1 MNRLFLP
8 RLLPAL
14 LAAALLAACVQTP
27 PAQSLSA
34 QASSSPSTGPDTA
47 PTLAAQQERERYVS
61 ELMQRMTLQEKIG
74 QLRLRSV
81 DAGPNVDKEALLQ
94 EIRSGQVG
102 AIFNTVT
109 RPGMR
114 VLQDAAMQSRLKVPL
129 FFAYDVIHGHRTV
142 FPIGL
147 GLASSFDMDAIA
159 RSGRISAIEANADG
173 LNMTFAPMVD
183 ISRDPRWGRNSEGY
197 GEDTY
202 LTSRIGATLVKA
214 LQGDDPSQPGTIMA
228 AVKHFAMY
236 GAIEGARD
244 YNTVDMSPQRM
255 YQDYL
260 PPYKAAID
268 AGAAGVMVAL
278 NAVNGVPATA
288 DPWLLQELLRKQWGF
303 KGITVSDHGAILELI
318 RHGVAADGR
327 DAARLAIKAGT
338 DLSMNDKVYG
348 KDLEPLVESGEVSMA
363 EIDEAVRHVLRVK
376 YDLGLFRDAYRH
388 IGRAEDDPADTE
400 AESRLHRADAREVA
414 RRSLVL
420 LKNEGDTLPLKK
432 QGTIA
437 VIGPLAKSQRD
448 VMGNWSA
455 AGKARQAV
463 SVYQGLAEATAGRAT
478 LLYAKGANVIDDAEV
493 VTYLNEFEKDV
504 EVDSRTAEAMIAE
517 AVQAARKADV
527 VLAVVGESQG
537 MAHEASSR
545 TDIVIP
551 ESQRRLLHALKATGK
566 PLVIVLMNG
575 RPLALEWEHANADA
589 MLETWFAGTEGGH
602 AIADVLF
609 GDYNPSGKLPMTF
622 PRVVGQVP
630 LYYNH
635 LNTGRPFDPENPNKY
650 TSRYFDHENGPLYPF
665 GYGLSYTTFDVSDVK
680 LSRAEMARGGQL
692 TASATIRNT
701 GRRDGE
707 TVVQLYVQDPVASI
721 SRPVRELKGFSKIF
735 LKAGESREVSFEI
748 GDEQLGFYNAQG
760 RFNVEPGKFNVFLG
774 LDSRAAQSASFTL
787 H

>member
-1 MNRLFLP
+1 MIRLFP
-8 RLLPAL
+8 SKLLAAAV
-14 LAAALLAACVQTP
+14 AAALLAACAQQPTQP
-27 PAQSLSA
+27 PS
-34 QASSSPSTGPDTA
+34 GPDTA
-47 PTLAAQQERERYVS
+47 PTPQAAKARESYIDG
-61 ELMQRMTLQEKIG
+61 LLQRMTLQEKIG

-81 DAGPNVDKEALLQ
+81 DAGPDAHKEVLLE
-94 EIRSGQVG
+94 EIRTGQVG

-109 RPGMR
+109 RPDMR
-114 VLQDAAMQSRLKVPL
+114 VLQDAAMQSRLKIPL

-147 GLASSFDMDAIA
+147 GLASSWDMDAIA
-159 RSGRISAIEANADG
+159 RSGRVSAIEANADG
-173 LNMTFAPMVD
+173 LNLTFSPMVD

-202 LTSRIGATLVKA
+202 LTSQIGATLVKA
-214 LQGDDPSQPGTIMA
+214 YQGDDPSAPGTIMA
-228 AVKHFAMY
+228 SVKHFAMY

-268 AGAAGVMVAL
+268 AGAAGVMIAL

-288 DPWLLQELLRKQWGF
+288 DKWLLQDLLRKQWGF
-303 KGITVSDHGAILELI
+303 KGITISDHGAILELL

-327 DAARLAIKAGT
+327 DAARLAIQAGT

-348 KDLEPLVESGEVSMA
+348 EDLEPLVKSGEVDVA
-363 EIDEAVRHVLRVK
+363 DVDRATRDVLRVK

-388 IGRAEDDPADTE
+388 VGQAADDPPDTD

-420 LKNEGDTLPLKK
+420 LKNSANTLPLRK

-478 LLYAKGANVIDDAEV
+478 LRHAKGANVIDDARIV
-493 VTYLNEFEKDV
+493 AYLNEYEEDV
-504 EVDSRTAEAMIAE
+504 EVDPRTPQAMIDE
-517 AVQAARKADV
+517 AVDTARASDV
-527 VLAVVGESQG
+527 VVAVVGESQG
-537 MAHEASSR
+537 MGHEASSR

-551 ESQRRLLHALKATGK
+551 DSQRALLRALKATGK

-575 RPLALEWEHANADA
+575 RPLALEWEDANADA
-589 MLETWFAGTEGGH
+589 MLETWYAGTEGGH

-635 LNTGRPFDPENPNKY
+635 LNTGRPFDAARPNKY

-665 GYGLSYTTFDVSDVK
+665 GYGLSYTTFD
-680 LSRAEMARGGQL
+680 LSGVTLSTAQLARGGKL
-692 TASATIRNT
+692 TASATVRN
-701 GRRDGE
+701 GGQRDGE

-721 SRPVRELKGFSKIF
+721 SRPVKELKGFSKVF
-735 LKAGESREVSFEI
+735 LKAGESRVVSFEI
-748 GDEQLGFYNAQG
+748 GDAQLGFYDGQG
-760 RFNVEPGKFNVFLG
+760 RFNVEPGQFNVYLG
-774 LDSRAAQSASFTL
+774 LDSRDTNEASFVL
-787 H
+787 R